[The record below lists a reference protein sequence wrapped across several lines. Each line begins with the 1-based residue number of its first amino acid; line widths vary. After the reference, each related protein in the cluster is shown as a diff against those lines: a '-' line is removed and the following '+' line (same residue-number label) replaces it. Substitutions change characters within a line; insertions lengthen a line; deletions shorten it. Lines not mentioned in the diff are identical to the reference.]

1 VRATFT
7 CLQVNADNGDGWRAI
22 LSACDAASP
31 ECVRLLIKH
40 GADVNVISKLND
52 GWTPLMKACRKGDV
66 GSARELIAAGA
77 DIKTCPKNGW
87 GALLQVRFAAVETSR
102 VAGMLVFFGCSF
114 ARNSVCAVVGSSRL
128 DYRIKHLYSGQ
139 HMCMIV

>member
-1 VRATFT
+1 M
-7 CLQVNADNGDGWRAI
+7 NADNGDGWRAI

-87 GALLQVRFAAVETSR
+87 GALLQVRSILASIIHAAQH
-102 VAGMLVFFGCSF
+102 AVFFGF
-114 ARNSVCAVVGSSRL
+114 GF
-128 DYRIKHLYSGQ
+128 G
-139 HMCMIV
+139 